1 MVIRPSNNVLESLR
15 VTLQKLEHGLDPIH
29 DAPAMAELKRMLLL
43 RIAELEAV
51 DALQHAV
58 VETVETAGPSGFPP
72 HLAVAEGVPG
82 KETVDTTQ
90 LKDRSER
97 IGYEES
103 A

>member
-1 MVIRPSNNVLESLR
+1 MVIRRSNDVLESLR

-58 VETVETAGPSGFPP
+58 VDVETAGPSGLPL
-72 HLAVAEGVPG
+72 HLAVTEGVAG
-82 KETVDTTQ
+82 KETVDT
-90 LKDRSER
+90 LN
-97 IGYEES
+97 
-103 A
+103 